1 MTVMHQNIN
10 PKLDIA
16 GVGNF
21 VHIINCALRDGNKDF
36 ENHLKTCS
44 RRETYLSA
52 TTQIDLPKCCYQ
64 VITKVLL
71 KEVNPSKIFALI
83 LDEASDISNKE
94 QFSLSSRFADS
105 SNDNSKN
112 HIREEY
118 SLR

>member
-1 MTVMHQNIN
+1 M
-10 PKLDIA
+10 
-16 GVGNF
+16 
-21 VHIINCALRDGNKDF
+21 
-36 ENHLKTCS
+36 
-44 RRETYLSA
+44 
-52 TTQIDLPKCCYQ
+52 
-64 VITKVLL
+64 
-71 KEVNPSKIFALI
+71 NPSKIFALI